1 MRISDWSS
9 DVCSSDLGVHCHGRN
24 VGIAPVPTRLD
35 TERTALARQQQHACR
50 RLRDIGNG
58 LDHPFIEGRSSLA
71 RAADGVGKAN
81 PFVAIIVAMLE
92 EMLGDLHLE
101 PGTRSEE
108 HTSELQSLMRIS
120 YAVFCLKKKTTT
132 KRYNI

>member
-9 DVCSSDLGVHCHGRN
+9 DVCSSDL
-24 VGIAPVPTRLD
+24 
-35 TERTALARQQQHACR
+35 
-50 RLRDIGNG
+50 
-58 LDHPFIEGRSSLA
+58 PFIEGRSSLA

-101 PGTRSEE
+101 PGTKFPGRQQYQCPHQHDENETDLHHTGVIPAERLRRHGDHDRSEE

-120 YAVFCLKKKTTT
+120 YAVLCLKKKKHTSKSHCIT
-132 KRYNI
+132 KQ